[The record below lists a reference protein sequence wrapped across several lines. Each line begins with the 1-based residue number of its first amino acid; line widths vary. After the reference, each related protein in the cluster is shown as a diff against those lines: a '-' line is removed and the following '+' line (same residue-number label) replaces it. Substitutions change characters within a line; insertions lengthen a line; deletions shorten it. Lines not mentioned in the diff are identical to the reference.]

1 MHDVIV
7 VGAGLGGLSAAYDL
21 ANAGADAVVLEAR
34 GRVGG
39 RVEHEILPDGRPLEL
54 GGEVV
59 GAAHVAYLGL
69 AADLGMEIE
78 SSYQAE
84 PGEQGY
90 DLLEGPVIGDAWME
104 DADRAGIDRFDAEVR
119 RIAGQLDPA
128 APWSHPD
135 AARLDALSMGQL
147 LRDQGA
153 TAGAYRC
160 LQMRILGASYWG
172 LEHQSV
178 LAAARAA
185 AAAKG
190 APWHDYEAWE
200 SLKLVDGSGALPRR
214 LAQELGDRIRL
225 EAVVTR
231 IEVGSPCAVEL
242 ATGERLTAGA
252 VICAIPVGPLR
263 SVQIDGLSQPRLAS
277 LLRLRHAPAAK
288 AGIAYDTPVWRASGC
303 NGLIEGERDLGTVW
317 VQRPAA
323 NTMSALVPPERL
335 WLFVQAP
342 EPVRDEMVLDALSRM
357 LGEDAARP
365 AAIRWRFWGTDPYT
379 LGYVPHWAPGELTA
393 IGPLHG
399 THEPPFYV
407 AGSDHWVAGYMEGAV
422 ATGRA
427 AAKAALS

>member
-7 VGAGLGGLSAAYDL
+7 IGAGLGGLTAAYDL
-21 ANAGADAVVLEAR
+21 ATAGADVVVLEAR

-39 RVEHEILPDGRPLEL
+39 RVEQEILPDGRPLEL

-59 GAAHVAYLGL
+59 GGAHVGYLGL
-69 AADLGMEIE
+69 AAELRMEVGP
-78 SSYQAE
+78 SYQAE

-90 DLLEGPVIGDAWME
+90 DLLDGPVIGDAWLN
-104 DADRAGIDRFDAEVR
+104 DADRAAVDRFDREVR
-119 RIAGQLDPA
+119 RIAAQLDPA
-128 APWSHPD
+128 VPWSHPD
-135 AARLDALSMGQL
+135 AVRLDALSMGQL

-153 TAGAYRC
+153 TASAYRL
-160 LQMRILGASYWG
+160 LQMRVLGASYWG

-185 AAAKG
+185 AAAEG

-200 SLKLVDGSGALPRR
+200 SMKLVDGSGALPRR
-214 LAQELGDRIRL
+214 LERELASRIRL
-225 EAVVTR
+225 ESVVTR
-231 IEVGSPCAVEL
+231 ISVGSPCAVEL
-242 ATGERLTAGA
+242 STRERLTSTA
-252 VICAIPVGPLR
+252 VVCAIPVGPLR
-263 SVQIDGLSQPRLAS
+263 SVEIDGLSQPRLAS

-288 AGIAYDTPVWRASGC
+288 AALAYDAPVWRASGC

-317 VQRPAA
+317 VQRA
-323 NTMSALVPPERL
+323 NTLSILVPPERL
-335 WLFVQAP
+335 SLFTQAP
-342 EPVRDEMVLDALSRM
+342 EPVRDELVLEALSRV
-357 LGEDAARP
+357 LGGAAARP
-365 AAIRWRFWGTDPYT
+365 SAIRWRFWGSDPHT

-422 ATGRA
+422 QTGRA
-427 AAKAALS
+427 AAKAALR